1 VSLAVESN
9 SDDVVLVQAAREEMC
24 SMFIP
29 KNDFQH
35 QQMRP
40 IIKRVTYRSKSQW
53 HVHSDEEA
61 DRLVTTFVEEVDL
74 VRDDSYKDIDLV
86 AMLHDLL
93 GKVLDVVNMS
103 LECTEPARFVF
114 SAVQMETLR

>member
-1 VSLAVESN
+1 LAVESN

-74 VRDDSYKDIDLV
+74 VQPCHQPTIGWLRASSW
-86 AMLHDLL
+86 LL
-93 GKVLDVVNMS
+93 GSDWLMFDDWLVEVN
-103 LECTEPARFVF
+103 LIN
-114 SAVQMETLR
+114 